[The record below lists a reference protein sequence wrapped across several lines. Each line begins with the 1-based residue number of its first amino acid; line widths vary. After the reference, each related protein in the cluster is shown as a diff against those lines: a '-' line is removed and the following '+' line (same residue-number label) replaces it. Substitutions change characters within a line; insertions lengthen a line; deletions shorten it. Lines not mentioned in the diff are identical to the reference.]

1 VRMTTR
7 WAGIPRTS
15 LRWNGGFAP
24 AGPIPPLAS
33 SGSSRSIYCR
43 PALRPAD
50 RAGSPPS
57 ILAEAIALP
66 GDRGLAQ
73 VLAGEASFDELVQ
86 PVDVVPAET
95 GSDARGRVDVL
106 VAGPVIG
113 SSLDL
118 VDSDRMRDLLASVHE
133 HYDLVVIDSPA
144 VSEAEDFLPLATMVR
159 AVIVVSRP
167 GHA

>member
-1 VRMTTR
+1 
-7 WAGIPRTS
+7 
-15 LRWNGGFAP
+15 
-24 AGPIPPLAS
+24 
-33 SGSSRSIYCR
+33 
-43 PALRPAD
+43 
-50 RAGSPPS
+50 
-57 ILAEAIALP
+57 
-66 GDRGLAQ
+66 